1 MNLFAAVI
9 HWNVAPEIIQHFL
22 GFITIRWY
30 SLLFGLSFFLGYY
43 IFVYIAKKENKK
55 LEDLDDLVMYMFFAT
70 IIGARLGHCLF
81 YDFHYY
87 FIEHPLEIF
96 KIWEGGLAS
105 HGAIFTII
113 PVLYLFMKKHAGY
126 TYLWLLDRITW
137 VIALAATFIRLGNFF
152 NSEIVGLPTDGS
164 WGVVFMQNGETFP
177 RIPIMLFESACYFF
191 VFILLSN
198 MYVSKNGK
206 VRPGMMS
213 AVFFLLMLIF
223 RFICEFWKSDFG
235 DKVLWD
241 LNSGQLLSIP
251 FVLFGFWLMYY
262 SFKKSPSK
270 IKL

>member
-9 HWNVAPEIIQHFL
+9 HWKVAPEIIQHFL

-70 IIGARLGHCLF
+70 IIGARLGHCIF

-87 FIEHPLEIF
+87 FIEHPLDIF

-191 VFILLSN
+191 VFILLSY

-206 VRPGMMS
+206 VRPGLMS
-213 AVFFLLMLIF
+213 AVFFILMLVF

-235 DKVLWD
+235 EKVLWG

-262 SFKKSPSK
+262 SLTKSPSK
-270 IKL
+270 IKA

>member
-1 MNLFAAVI
+1 MSLFASVI
-9 HWNVAPEIIQHFL
+9 YWNTPPEIVQGLL

-55 LEDLDDLVMYMFFAT
+55 IEELDDLVMYMFFAT

-87 FIEHPLEIF
+87 FIENPLAIF

-105 HGAIFTII
+105 HGAIFTIV
-113 PVLYLFMKKHAGY
+113 PALYIFSKKHPGFS
-126 TYLWLLDRITW
+126 YLWLLDRITW

-152 NSEIVGLPTDGS
+152 NSEIVGIPTDGT
-164 WGVVFMQNGETFP
+164 WGIVFMQNGEDFP
-177 RIPIMLFESACYFF
+177 RVPIMLFESACYFL
-191 VFILLSN
+191 VFIILSYL
-198 MYVSKNGK
+198 YVSKEGK
-206 VRPGMMS
+206 VRPGLMS
-213 AVFFLLMLIF
+213 AVFFILMLTF

-235 DKVLWD
+235 EKVIWD

-251 FVLFGFWLMYY
+251 FILLGFGLLYY
-262 SFKKSPSK
+262 SFTSTSSK
-270 IKL
+270 LKA

>member
-1 MNLFAAVI
+1 M
-9 HWNVAPEIIQHFL
+9 E
-22 GFITIRWY
+22 
-30 SLLFGLSFFLGYY
+30 
-43 IFVYIAKKENKK
+43 K
-55 LEDLDDLVMYMFFAT
+55 
-70 IIGARLGHCLF
+70 
-81 YDFHYY
+81 
-87 FIEHPLEIF
+87 
-96 KIWEGGLAS
+96 
-105 HGAIFTII
+105 
-113 PVLYLFMKKHAGY
+113 
-126 TYLWLLDRITW
+126 
-137 VIALAATFIRLGNFF
+137 
-152 NSEIVGLPTDGS
+152 
-164 WGVVFMQNGETFP
+164 TFP

-191 VFILLSN
+191 VFILLSY

-213 AVFFLLMLIF
+213 AVFFILMLIF